1 MRLLNLNFLL
11 ILLLYSCNGIKKY
24 NPLSTSESETEST
37 ATINPTGEKLINRIA
52 PPSGYTWETA
62 MPNSFAEFLQ
72 NLPLK
77 DAGSPVLDYTGT
89 PISNQEEHI
98 AIINYDVGTKNL
110 QQCADATIRLRAEYL
125 FQQKRFD
132 EIGFHFTS
140 GDYFSWTDYANGT
153 RPIISGNSVSFSQTA
168 NEDDSYASFRKY
180 LDVIYNYAGTISVN
194 KETKPVTSNAAI
206 NSGDIIITPGSPGHA
221 VMIVGCA
228 KDKHNNKVYL
238 LAESYMPAQSIH
250 ILTNPFESGISP
262 WYHLDLNSTP
272 IQTARYTF
280 NEANVRRFE

>member
-1 MRLLNLNFLL
+1 MSFLNLNFLL
-11 ILLLYSCNGIKKY
+11 IFLLFSCNGGIKY
-24 NPLSTSESETEST
+24 NSLDTEEQDAEST

-52 PPSGYTWETA
+52 PPAGYTWEIA

-77 DAGSPVLDYTGT
+77 EAGSPVLDYTGA
-89 PISNQEEHI
+89 PINNQEEHI
-98 AIINYDVGTKNL
+98 AIINYDVGIKNL

-125 FQQKRFD
+125 FNQKRFD

-153 RPIISGNSVSFSQTA
+153 RSVINGNSVSFSQTA
-168 NEDDSYASFRKY
+168 SADDSYSSFRKY
-180 LDVIYNYAGTISVN
+180 LDVVYNYAGTISVN
-194 KETKPVTSNAAI
+194 KETSPVRSNAAI
-206 NSGDIIITPGSPGHA
+206 SSGDVIITPGSPGHA

-228 KDKHNNKVYL
+228 KDKQNNRVYL

-250 ILTNPFESGISP
+250 VLKNPFESGISP
-262 WYHLDLNSTP
+262 WYHLDLNSAP

-280 NEANVRRFE
+280 NEANIRRFE

>member
-1 MRLLNLNFLL
+1 MHLLNLVACFIFLL
-11 ILLLYSCNGIKKY
+11 FSCN
-24 NPLSTSESETEST
+24 NSNRENSTGNVSEESSAVIT
-37 ATINPTGEKLINRIA
+37 PTGEKLINRIA
-52 PPSGYTWETA
+52 PPTGYTWEKA

-72 NLPLK
+72 NLPLAP
-77 DAGSPVLDYTGT
+77 AGSPVLDYAGN
-89 PISNQEEHI
+89 PISNQSEHI
-98 AIINYDVGTKNL
+98 AIINYDVGTKDL

-153 RPIISGNSVSFSQTA
+153 RPIISGNSVSFSEKA

-206 NSGDIIITPGSPGHA
+206 SSGDIIITPGSPGHA

-228 KDKHNNKVYL
+228 KDKRNNKIYL

-262 WYHLDLNSTP
+262 WYHLDLNSGS
-272 IQTARYTF
+272 IETARYTF
-280 NEANVRRFE
+280 STANIRRFE

>member
-1 MRLLNLNFLL
+1 MHLLNLVTCF
-11 ILLLYSCNGIKKY
+11 ILLFCSCHN
-24 NPLSTSESETEST
+24 STQENSGGNVSEESSAVIT
-37 ATINPTGEKLINRIA
+37 PTGEKLINRIA
-52 PPSGYTWETA
+52 PPKGYTWETA
-62 MPNSFAEFLQ
+62 SPNSFAKFLQ
-72 NLPLK
+72 NLPLAP
-77 DAGSPVLDYTGT
+77 AGSPILDYAGN
-89 PISNQEEHI
+89 PINNQSEHI
-98 AIINYDVGTKNL
+98 AIINYDIGTKDL

-153 RPIISGNSVSFSQTA
+153 RPIISGNSVSFSETA

-194 KETKPVTSNAAI
+194 RETEKVTSNDDI
-206 NSGDIIITPGSPGHA
+206 SSGDIIITPGSPGHA
-221 VMIVGCA
+221 VMIVGVA
-228 KDKHNNKVYL
+228 VNKNKEKLYL

-262 WYHLDLNSTP
+262 WYHLDLNSGS
-272 IQTARYTF
+272 IETARYTF
-280 NEANVRRFE
+280 SIANIKRFK

>member
-1 MRLLNLNFLL
+1 MRILTLIFLL
-11 ILLLYSCNGIKKY
+11 IFFLYSCNGIKKY

-37 ATINPTGEKLINRIA
+37 ATINPTGEKLIHRIA

-77 DAGSPVLDYTGT
+77 EAGSPVLDYTGT

-140 GDYFSWTDYANGT
+140 GDYFSWTDYSKGI
-153 RPIISGNSVSFSQTA
+153 RPVINGNSVSFSQTA
-168 NEDDSYASFRKY
+168 NADDSYSSFRKY
-180 LDVIYNYAGTISVN
+180 LDVVYNYAGTISVN
-194 KETKPVTSNAAI
+194 KETSPVHSNAAI
-206 NSGDIIITPGSPGHA
+206 SSGDIIINPGSPGHA

-228 KDKHNNKVYL
+228 KDKHNKKVYL

-250 ILTNPFESGISP
+250 VLKNPFESGISP
-262 WYHLDLNSTP
+262 WYHLDLNSSP

-280 NEANVRRFE
+280 NEANIRRFE

>member
-1 MRLLNLNFLL
+1 MSFLNLKFLL
-11 ILLLYSCNGIKKY
+11 IFLLLSCNGSINQ
-24 NPLSTSESETEST
+24 NPPTAEEQEETST

-52 PPSGYTWETA
+52 PPAGYTWEIA

-77 DAGSPVLDYTGT
+77 DAGSPVLDYTGA
-89 PISNQEEHI
+89 PINNQEEHI

-153 RPIISGNSVSFSQTA
+153 RPIINGNSVSFSQTA
-168 NEDDSYASFRKY
+168 NADDSYSSFRKY
-180 LDVIYNYAGTISVN
+180 LDVVYNYAGTISVN
-194 KETKPVTSNAAI
+194 KETSPVHSNAAI
-206 NSGDIIITPGSPGHA
+206 SSGDIIITPGSPGHA

-228 KDKHNNKVYL
+228 KDKHNNRVYL

-250 ILTNPFESGISP
+250 VLKNPFESGITP
-262 WYHLDLNSTP
+262 WYHLDLNSAP

-280 NEANVRRFE
+280 NEANVRKFE

>member
-1 MRLLNLNFLL
+1 MHLLNLVACF
-11 ILLLYSCNGIKKY
+11 ILLLFSCNNSNRENSGE
-24 NPLSTSESETEST
+24 NNSEESSAVIT
-37 ATINPTGEKLINRIA
+37 PTGEKLINRIA
-52 PPSGYTWETA
+52 PPTGYTWEIA
-62 MPNSFAEFLQ
+62 MPNSFSEFLQ
-72 NLPLK
+72 NLPLAP
-77 DAGSPVLDYTGT
+77 AGSPILDYAGNQ
-89 PISNQEEHI
+89 ISNQSEHI
-98 AIINYDVGTKNL
+98 AIINYDVGTKDL

-153 RPIISGNSVSFSQTA
+153 RPIISGNSVSFSETA

-194 KETKPVTSNAAI
+194 KETKAVTSNAAI
-206 NSGDIIITPGSPGHA
+206 SSGDIIITPGSPGHA

-250 ILTNPFESGISP
+250 VLTNPFESGINP
-262 WYHLDLNSTP
+262 WYHLYLNSGS
-272 IQTARYTF
+272 IETARYTF
-280 NEANVRRFE
+280 STANIKRFK

>member
-1 MRLLNLNFLL
+1 MHLLNLVACF
-11 ILLLYSCNGIKKY
+11 ILLLFSCNNSNRENSGENI
-24 NPLSTSESETEST
+24 SEESSAVIT
-37 ATINPTGEKLINRIA
+37 PTGEKLINRIA
-52 PPSGYTWETA
+52 PPTGYTWEKA

-72 NLPLK
+72 NLPLAP
-77 DAGSPVLDYTGT
+77 AGSPILDYAGN
-89 PISNQEEHI
+89 PINNQSEHI
-98 AIINYDVGTKNL
+98 AIINYDVGTKDL

-140 GDYFSWTDYANGT
+140 GDYFSWTDYANGI
-153 RPIISGNSVSFSQTA
+153 RPIINGNSVSFSETA
-168 NEDDSYASFRKY
+168 NEDDSYTSFRKY

-250 ILTNPFESGISP
+250 VLTNPFESGINP
-262 WYHLDLNSTP
+262 WYNLDLNSGS
-272 IQTARYTF
+272 IETARYTF
-280 NEANVRRFE
+280 STANIRRFK

>member
-1 MRLLNLNFLL
+1 MHLLNLVACF
-11 ILLLYSCNGIKKY
+11 ILLLFSCN
-24 NPLSTSESETEST
+24 NSNRENTVENNSEESSAVIT
-37 ATINPTGEKLINRIA
+37 PTGEKLINRIA
-52 PPSGYTWETA
+52 PPTGYTWEIA

-72 NLPLK
+72 NLPLAP
-77 DAGSPVLDYTGT
+77 AGSPILDYAGN
-89 PISNQEEHI
+89 PINNQSEHI
-98 AIINYDVGTKNL
+98 AIINYDVGTKDL

-153 RPIISGNSVSFSQTA
+153 RPIISGKSVSFSETA

-206 NSGDIIITPGSPGHA
+206 SSGDIIITPGSPGHV

-250 ILTNPFESGISP
+250 VLTNPFESGISP
-262 WYHLDLNSTP
+262 WYHLDLNSGS
-272 IQTARYTF
+272 IETARYTF
-280 NEANVRRFE
+280 STTNIKRFK

>member
-1 MRLLNLNFLL
+1 MHLLNLVACF
-11 ILLLYSCNGIKKY
+11 ILLLFSCNNLNRENSDG
-24 NPLSTSESETEST
+24 NNSEESSAVIT
-37 ATINPTGEKLINRIA
+37 PTGEKLIKRIA
-52 PPSGYTWETA
+52 APADYTWETA
-62 MPNSFAEFLQ
+62 SPNSFAEFLQ

-77 DAGSPVLDYTGT
+77 EADSPVLDYTGT
-89 PISNQEEHI
+89 PISNQEEHV
-98 AIINYDVGTKNL
+98 AIINYDVGTKDL
-110 QQCADATIRLRAEYL
+110 QQCADATIRIRAEYL

-180 LDVIYNYAGTISVN
+180 LDIIYNYAGTISVN
-194 KETKPVTSNAAI
+194 KETNPVRSNAAI
-206 NSGDIIITPGSPGHA
+206 SSGDIIITPGSPGHA
-221 VMIVGCA
+221 VMIFGCA

-250 ILTNPFESGISP
+250 VLTNPFESGINP
-262 WYHLDLNSTP
+262 WYHLDLNSGS
-272 IQTARYTF
+272 IMTARYTF
-280 NEANVRRFE
+280 STANIRRFE

>member
-1 MRLLNLNFLL
+1 MHLLNLVACF
-11 ILLLYSCNGIKKY
+11 ILLFLSCNNSNRENSGENI
-24 NPLSTSESETEST
+24 SEESSAVIT
-37 ATINPTGEKLINRIA
+37 PTGEKLINRIA
-52 PPSGYTWETA
+52 APAGYTWEIA

-98 AIINYDVGTKNL
+98 AIINYDVGTKDL

-153 RPIISGNSVSFSQTA
+153 RPIINGNSVSFSQTA
-168 NEDDSYASFRKY
+168 NADDSYSSFRKY
-180 LDVIYNYAGTISVN
+180 LDVVYNYAGTISVN
-194 KETKPVTSNAAI
+194 KETSPVHRNAAI
-206 NSGDIIITPGSPGHA
+206 SSGDIIITPGSPGHA

-228 KDKHNNKVYL
+228 KDKHNNRLYL

-250 ILTNPFESGISP
+250 VLKNPFEGGISP
-262 WYHLDLNSTP
+262 WYHLDLNGGS
-272 IQTARYTF
+272 IETARYTF
-280 NEANVRRFE
+280 STTNIKRFK

>member
-1 MRLLNLNFLL
+1 MHLLNLVACFLFL
-11 ILLLYSCNGIKKY
+11 FCSCNNSNRENSHGNI
-24 NPLSTSESETEST
+24 SEESSAVIT
-37 ATINPTGEKLINRIA
+37 PTGEKLINRIA
-52 PPSGYTWETA
+52 PPKGYTWEIA

-72 NLPLK
+72 NLPLAP
-77 DAGSPVLDYTGT
+77 AGSPVLDYAGN
-89 PISNQEEHI
+89 PISNQSEHI
-98 AIINYDVGTKNL
+98 AIINYDVGTKDL

-140 GDYFSWTDYANGT
+140 GDYFSWTDYANGI
-153 RPIISGNSVSFSQTA
+153 RPIINGNSVSFSETA

-194 KETKPVTSNAAI
+194 KETKPITSNAAI
-206 NSGDIIITPGSPGHA
+206 SSGDIIITPGSPGHA

-262 WYHLDLNSTP
+262 WYLLDLNSGS
-272 IQTARYTF
+272 IETARYTF
-280 NEANVRRFE
+280 NTANIKRFK

>member
-1 MRLLNLNFLL
+1 MHLLNLVACF
-11 ILLLYSCNGIKKY
+11 ILLLFSCNNSNRENSGENI
-24 NPLSTSESETEST
+24 SEESSALIT
-37 ATINPTGEKLINRIA
+37 PTGEKLINRIA
-52 PPSGYTWETA
+52 PPTGYTWEIA

-72 NLPLK
+72 NLPLAP
-77 DAGSPVLDYTGT
+77 AGSPVLDYAGNQ
-89 PISNQEEHI
+89 ISNQSEHI
-98 AIINYDVGTKNL
+98 AIINYDVGTKDL

-153 RPIISGNSVSFSQTA
+153 RPIISGNSVSFSKAA
-168 NEDDSYASFRKY
+168 NEDDSYTSFRKY

-194 KETKPVTSNAAI
+194 RETSPVRSNAAI
-206 NSGDIIITPGSPGHA
+206 SSGDIIITPGSPGHA

-228 KDKHNNKVYL
+228 KDKHNNKIYL

-250 ILTNPFESGISP
+250 VLTNPFESGINP
-262 WYHLDLNSTP
+262 WYHLDLNSGS
-272 IQTARYTF
+272 IETARYTF
-280 NEANVRRFE
+280 SIANIRRFE

>member
-1 MRLLNLNFLL
+1 MRILYLNFLL
-11 ILLLYSCNGIKKY
+11 IFLLCSCNGIEKY
-24 NPLSTSESETEST
+24 NPLSTSKSETEST
-37 ATINPTGEKLINRIA
+37 STINPTGEKLIHRIA

-77 DAGSPVLDYTGT
+77 EAGSPVLDYTGT

-140 GDYFSWTDYANGT
+140 GDYFSWTDYANGI
-153 RPIISGNSVSFSQTA
+153 RPVINGNSVSFSQTA
-168 NEDDSYASFRKY
+168 NADNNYSSFRKY
-180 LDVIYNYAGTISVN
+180 LDVVYNYAGTISVN
-194 KETKPVTSNAAI
+194 KETSPVHSNAAI
-206 NSGDIIITPGSPGHA
+206 SSGDIIITPGSPGHA

-228 KDKHNNKVYL
+228 KDKHNKKVYL

-250 ILTNPFESGISP
+250 VLKNPFESGISP
-262 WYHLDLNSTP
+262 WYHLDLNSAP

-280 NEANVRRFE
+280 NEANIRRFE